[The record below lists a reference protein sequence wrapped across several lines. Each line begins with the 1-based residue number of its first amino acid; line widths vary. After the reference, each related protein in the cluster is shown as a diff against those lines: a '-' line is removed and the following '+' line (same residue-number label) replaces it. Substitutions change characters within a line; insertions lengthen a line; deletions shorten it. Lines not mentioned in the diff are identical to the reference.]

1 MASSGK
7 VTLPDGAILPY
18 QVLLGSPQAAS
29 ATPLLMIQGL
39 SGSKE
44 NWFDLPQL
52 LARDRPVAIFDNRG
66 ISQRP
71 VPEGPYSVALMAS
84 DAVAVADH
92 LGWRQFHVLGISMG
106 GAITQMVALNFP
118 TRVKK
123 LVIGCSSSLFLEDAD
138 PEALLAIVPNG
149 GGKPTPEQM
158 MQTLRKGLEINLT
171 EEQVNTQPKIL
182 DQLVQLELK
191 LKKPARAISE
201 CPSPSS
207 SLGAKTPWTS
217 PLRALSRE
225 LRFARW
231 LIILAFTVVFSAP
244 AYGNWGI

>member
-217 PLRALSRE
+217 PLRAL
-225 LRFARW
+225 
-231 LIILAFTVVFSAP
+231 
-244 AYGNWGI
+244 

>member
-1 MASSGK
+1 
-7 VTLPDGAILPY
+7 
-18 QVLLGSPQAAS
+18 
-29 ATPLLMIQGL
+29 
-39 SGSKE
+39 
-44 NWFDLPQL
+44 
-52 LARDRPVAIFDNRG
+52 
-66 ISQRP
+66 
-71 VPEGPYSVALMAS
+71 
-84 DAVAVADH
+84 
-92 LGWRQFHVLGISMG
+92 
-106 GAITQMVALNFP
+106 
-118 TRVKK
+118 
-123 LVIGCSSSLFLEDAD
+123 
-138 PEALLAIVPNG
+138 
-149 GGKPTPEQM
+149 M

-231 LIILAFTVVFSAP
+231 LIILAFTVVF
-244 AYGNWGI
+244 